1 MVGHTRR
8 LHDHREWNSAGAAA
22 VHHPSISGKEK
33 PMLPVR
39 FLPAIAAALLA
50 NAAPAQAQQ
59 TGTVLREAG
68 DDVMVQPFNKQ
79 AEDLEGTDIVTQ
91 GGDEIGEVKHVL
103 VDAGGQPVAVA
114 AEVGGFLG
122 LGQKMVVIGLDRLQP
137 KDDDLATTLSKE
149 ELQDLQAWD
158 DQ

>member
-1 MVGHTRR
+1 MH
-8 LHDHREWNSAGAAA
+8 
-22 VHHPSISGKEK
+22 
-33 PMLPVR
+33 PVR
-39 FLPAIAAALLA
+39 FLSAIAAALLA
-50 NAAPAQAQQ
+50 TADPAQAQQ

-79 AEDLEGTDIVTQ
+79 AEDLEGADIVTS

-103 VDAGGQPVAVA
+103 VDASGQPVAVA

>member
-1 MVGHTRR
+1 
-8 LHDHREWNSAGAAA
+8 
-22 VHHPSISGKEK
+22 
-33 PMLPVR
+33 MLPVR

-79 AEDLEGTDIVTQ
+79 AEDLEGADIVTS

-103 VDAGGQPVAVA
+103 VDASGQPVAVA

-122 LGQKMVVIGLDRLQP
+122 IGQKMVVIGLDRLQP

>member
-8 LHDHREWNSAGAAA
+8 LHDHREWNSAGTAA
-22 VHHPSISGKEK
+22 VHHLSILGKEK
-33 PMLPVR
+33 PMHPVR

-50 NAAPAQAQQ
+50 TAAPAQAQQ

-68 DDVMVQPFNKQ
+68 DDVMVQPFNKP
-79 AEDLEGTDIVTQ
+79 AEDLEGTDIVTS

>member
-1 MVGHTRR
+1 
-8 LHDHREWNSAGAAA
+8 
-22 VHHPSISGKEK
+22 
-33 PMLPVR
+33 MLPVR

-50 NAAPAQAQQ
+50 NAAPAQAQP

-68 DDVMVQPFNKQ
+68 DDVLVQPFNKP

-103 VDAGGQPVAVA
+103 MDAGGQPVAVA

-122 LGQKMVVIGLDRLQP
+122 IGQKMVVIGLDRLQP
-137 KDDDLATTLSKE
+137 KDDDLATTLGKE
-149 ELQDLQAWD
+149 ELQGLQAWD